1 MLETK
6 IMWPWSD
13 LKLEP
18 VKQIEN
24 QHIKLTCCDI
34 AYSVKG
40 KHAEIIPADILEIE
54 SPIPNFKNNY
64 ICNTMSE
71 ALDKNCKPDQLLK
84 RIDDL

>member
-6 IMWPWSD
+6 LMWPWSD
-13 LKLEP
+13 SKLEP

-24 QHIKLTCCDI
+24 RQINAQIIH
-34 AYSVKG
+34 AY
-40 KHAEIIPADILEIE
+40 ILKIE

-71 ALDKNCKPDQLLK
+71 ALDKNRKPDQLLK